1 MVRPVF
7 CNLSTHD
14 AACILIS
21 SAIHASSV
29 IVTERKALWSV
40 KWLHCLENDRWPTV
54 IFSSAMSIT
63 WNCIPTTL
71 VVHRAICHMFYTTNH
86 CGYWGDSH
94 WQAVTAPL
102 CGTFCLL
109 LGYRNY
115 YAIHGSP
122 YTSAHGLIENTL
134 VQHKM
139 AQNSGMALC
148 CKNGVSKGT
157 NQRYGLH
164 NRASISVHSTSVT
177 ELGLLKKNYYKT
189 VF

>member
-71 VVHRAICHMFYTTNH
+71 VVHRAICHTFYTTNH

-122 YTSAHGLIENTL
+122 YTSAHVLIEKYIGT
-134 VQHKM
+134 
-139 AQNSGMALC
+139 AQNGQELAWRCVVRIESLKALTSIM
-148 CKNGVSKGT
+148 GFMLVPVS
-157 NQRYGLH
+157 L
-164 NRASISVHSTSVT
+164 SII
-177 ELGLLKKNYYKT
+177 LWLRC
-189 VF
+189 